1 MSGMTVD
8 FERRKGYLYALLR
21 GTFDLAEAM
30 GAYRQVLQ
38 TAARERMMRVLL
50 DCTPMS
56 GNPGIDERKE
66 FGMFMAEEQA
76 KYAALGDLQ
85 VAILASAQAMDPGR
99 YLQTVANNRGV
110 RVRTSDSLQELL
122 SWLGV

>member
-1 MSGMTVD
+1 MSVD
-8 FERRKGYLYALLR
+8 FERRKGYLYAALQ
-21 GTFDLAEAM
+21 GGFDLAQAM

-38 TAARERMMRVLL
+38 TAARERTFRVLL
-50 DCTPMS
+50 DCVQMT
-56 GNPGIDERKE
+56 GNPTMDERRE
-66 FGMFMAEEQA
+66 FGVFMAEEQA
-76 KYAALGDLQ
+76 GQAALGELQ
-85 VAILASAQAMDPGR
+85 VAILAAVPAMDPGR